1 MNPQQKKKEHG
12 KKASYLS
19 FEPPQV
25 IFVYDSQGVTP
36 AEVIIKNLINEH
48 VAIKVRP
55 A

>member
-1 MNPQQKKKEHG
+1 MDKLQKKKDHG

-36 AEVIIKNLINEH
+36 AEVVIKNLIDEH